1 MTQENKVLMTRD
13 LGSQIPVEDEEEENG
28 ETEYDEKVS
37 GNEDYEQEG
46 GFGQAENQQLMG
58 GPGTPIVNTGLSY
71 YPQQAVA
78 VQLTGMNTGR

>member
-1 MTQENKVLMTRD
+1 MLMTRD
-13 LGSQIPVEDEEEENG
+13 IGSQIPAEEKEDS

-37 GNEDYEQEG
+37 GNEDYEPEG
-46 GFGQAENQQLMG
+46 SFGQAENEQLMG
-58 GPGTPIVNTGLSY
+58 GVGTPIVNTGISY